1 MPDLEDQALEL
12 DPPGIPMPSLQTI
25 SWSLIAGGGLSVLTN
40 LLTGRRRLMDWIVP
54 VSLLGLGAGV
64 LLQQRQ
70 TRLEASQKTI
80 IAELDATPAAFG
92 FDVSPDRRWVLYQGT
107 QTEADIMLVENFR

>member
-1 MPDLEDQALEL
+1 MPDLEDQALEV
-12 DPPGIPMPSLQTI
+12 DASQDRAETEPSGIPLPSLQSI
-25 SWSLIAGGGLSVLTN
+25 SWSLIAGGALGALAN

-70 TRLEASQKTI
+70 TRLEATQQTI
-80 IAELDATPAAFG
+80 IAELDALDPVARAQ
-92 FDVSPDRRWVLYQGT
+92 VLQAVAKDQLGW
-107 QTEADIMLVENFR
+107 DSDDD

>member
-25 SWSLIAGGGLSVLTN
+25 SWSLIAGGGLSALTN

-70 TRLEASQKTI
+70 TRLEASQQTI
-80 IAELDATPAAFG
+80 IAELDALDPIARAQ
-92 FDVSPDRRWVLYQGT
+92 VLQAVAKEQLGW
-107 QTEADIMLVENFR
+107 DSDDD